1 MAGVIE
7 KILAADVLIWSFP
20 LYYFGIPGQLKLLID
35 RQLPMSLPFMTD
47 NASGGHPSRYDRSGQ
62 RQVVISTC
70 GFYTAEGNYDAVRA
84 QFDRMWGAGNYAAL
98 FCGQGELFRRDQTHP
113 IVLDLV
119 SQRLELLQ
127 RAGAEFAQGAVSA
140 ETAEAAAQPL
150 LPRQVFESATNAS
163 WKVQE

>member
-1 MAGVIE
+1 M
-7 KILAADVLIWSFP
+7 
-20 LYYFGIPGQLKLLID
+20 
-35 RQLPMSLPFMTD
+35 
-47 NASGGHPSRYDRSGQ
+47 
-62 RQVVISTC
+62 
-70 GFYTAEGNYDAVRA
+70 RA

-127 RAGAEFAQGAVSA
+127 RAGTEFAQGSVSA

>member
-1 MAGVIE
+1 MNP
-7 KILAADVLIWSFP
+7 DSPW
-20 LYYFGIPGQLKLLID
+20 
-35 RQLPMSLPFMTD
+35 
-47 NASGGHPSRYDRSGQ
+47 GGHPLRDERLL
-62 RQVVISTC
+62 RKRMALISTC

-127 RAGAEFAQGAVSA
+127 RAGAEFAQGSVSA

>member
-1 MAGVIE
+1 MNP
-7 KILAADVLIWSFP
+7 DSP
-20 LYYFGIPGQLKLLID
+20 
-35 RQLPMSLPFMTD
+35 
-47 NASGGHPSRYDRSGQ
+47 SGGHPLRDERLLHK
-62 RQVVISTC
+62 RMALISTC

-84 QFDRMWGAGNYAAL
+84 QFDRLWGAGNYAAL

-119 SQRLELLQ
+119 SQRLELLK
-127 RAGAEFAQGAVSA
+127 RAGAEFAQGSVSA

-150 LPRQVFESATNAS
+150 LPRQFFESATNAS